1 MLVQV
6 LTSRLFLMIAW
17 ALSASVPHMSQRQL
31 PPCPDTPNCV
41 STNAEREQQRMAPVP
56 FTDSPASAMARAK
69 AAVLAESRTRI
80 VSEEPGWLKAECK
93 SFLFRFVDDV
103 ELVVDAEARVFR
115 FRSASRVGQSDLGVN
130 RRRMARI
137 SARLAADHMRPSAGA
152 RPTAADA
159 S

>member
-1 MLVQV
+1 
-6 LTSRLFLMIAW
+6 
-17 ALSASVPHMSQRQL
+17 
-31 PPCPDTPNCV
+31 
-41 STNAEREQQRMAPVP
+41 MAPVP

-69 AAVLAESRTRI
+69 AAVLAESRTQI

-137 SARLAADHMRPSAGA
+137 SARLAADQM
-152 RPTAADA
+152 RPTAGA
-159 S
+159 